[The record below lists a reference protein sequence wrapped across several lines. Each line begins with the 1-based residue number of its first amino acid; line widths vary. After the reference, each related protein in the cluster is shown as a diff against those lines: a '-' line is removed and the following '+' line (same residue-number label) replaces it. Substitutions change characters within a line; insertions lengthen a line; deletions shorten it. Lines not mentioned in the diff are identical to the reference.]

1 MVEPIKTVIGFDF
14 GTHWIGVA
22 VGQTLTR
29 QASPLTAIKYNDWQ
43 GIERVLGEWQPQ
55 ILVVGLPLNM
65 QGGHQEMTAR
75 TQRFGRQLEGRFG
88 IKTILVDERLTTR
101 EAQQIAFETQRKKS
115 KPEIDSLA
123 AVLITESWLRDY
135 DNPKPD

>member
-1 MVEPIKTVIGFDF
+1 MTEPIKTVIGFDY

-29 QASPLTAIKYNDWQ
+29 QASPLTAVKNNDWKS
-43 GIERVLGEWQPQ
+43 IERILDEWHPQ
-55 ILVVGLPLNM
+55 VLVVGLPLNM
-65 QGGHQEMTAR
+65 MGKHQTMSAR
-75 TQRFGRQLEGRFG
+75 AERFGRQLEGRFG
-88 IKTILVDERLTTR
+88 IKTLLIDERLTTR
-101 EAQQIAFETQRKKS
+101 EAYQIAIENQQRKS

-135 DNPKPD
+135 DDSDPT